1 MFANIHSEI
10 DLKQGIPTFES
21 FKNNFED
28 LTIKIHLESHELISL
43 FKNYIRINLDID
55 LDILN
60 VFIILDTKG
69 EKLVL
74 DTDELEEND
83 KAELIYLMDEFK
95 HHFGRSIFE
104 FRRILNTQTLF
115 RRLISGYNNYNWNPD
130 GSIDI
135 EYSLYNIT
143 ESELDKYLNI
153 EGEC

>member
-10 DLKQGIPTFES
+10 DLKQGIPTFEN

-28 LTIKIHLESHELISL
+28 FTIKIHLESHELISL

-55 LDILN
+55 LDMLN

-143 ESELDKYLNI
+143 ESEFNKYLNI
-153 EGEC
+153 EGEY

>member
-55 LDILN
+55 LDMLN

>member
-1 MFANIHSEI
+1 M
-10 DLKQGIPTFES
+10 T
-21 FKNNFED
+21 
-28 LTIKIHLESHELISL
+28 
-43 FKNYIRINLDID
+43 
-55 LDILN
+55 
-60 VFIILDTKG
+60 
-69 EKLVL
+69 

-83 KAELIYLMDEFK
+83 KSELVYLMDEFK

-143 ESELDKYLNI
+143 KAEFEKFIDI
-153 EGEC
+153 ENE

>member
-28 LTIKIHLESHELISL
+28 FTIKIHLESTELISL

-55 LDILN
+55 LDMLN
-60 VFIILDTKG
+60 VFIILDIKG
-69 EKLVL
+69 EKFVL
-74 DTDELEEND
+74 NTDELEEND
-83 KAELIYLMDEFK
+83 KAELVYLIDEFK

-143 ESELDKYLNI
+143 ESELNKYLDI
-153 EGEC
+153 EGEY

>member
-1 MFANIHSEI
+1 MFANMHSEI
-10 DLKQGIPTFES
+10 DLRQGIPTLES

-28 LTIKIHLESHELISL
+28 FTIKIHLESTELISL

-55 LDILN
+55 LDMLD

-69 EKLVL
+69 KKFVL
-74 DTDELEEND
+74 NTDELEEND
-83 KAELIYLMDEFK
+83 KAELIFLIDEFK
-95 HHFGRSIFE
+95 HHFGKSIFE
-104 FRRILNTQTLF
+104 FRRIINTQTLF
-115 RRLISGYNNYNWNPD
+115 RRLISGYDNYNWNQD

-143 ESELDKYLNI
+143 ESELNKYLNI

>member
-28 LTIKIHLESHELISL
+28 FTIKIHLESHELISL

-55 LDILN
+55 LDMLN

-69 EKLVL
+69 EKFVL

-95 HHFGRSIFE
+95 HHFGKSIFE
-104 FRRILNTQTLF
+104 FRRVLNTQTLF
-115 RRLISGYNNYNWNPD
+115 RRLISGYDNYNWNQD

-143 ESELDKYLNI
+143 ESELNKYLNI

>member
-28 LTIKIHLESHELISL
+28 FTIKIHLESTELISL

-55 LDILN
+55 LDMLN
-60 VFIILDTKG
+60 VFIILDIKG
-69 EKLVL
+69 EKFVL
-74 DTDELEEND
+74 NTDELEEND
-83 KAELIYLMDEFK
+83 KAELVYLMDEFK
-95 HHFGRSIFE
+95 HHFGKSIFE
-104 FRRILNTQTLF
+104 FRRVLNTQTLF
-115 RRLISGYNNYNWNPD
+115 RRLISGYNSYNWNPD

-143 ESELDKYLNI
+143 ESEFNKYLNI